1 MKISHF
7 SIKHPTIITIIL
19 IALLVFAA
27 FSFKDIPLEF
37 INDINDATIRIVTIY
52 PGASASDVESDVTN
66 ILEDNFVTLNDY
78 KSMTSQSSNSFSQ
91 ILITFKAGIDP
102 YEMLPEIRYRVTR
115 LMDDLPS
122 NIQAEPYV
130 FVGGANML
138 PVISF
143 TVEGGKDIVKLSEY
157 AKEELK
163 PQINHISG
171 VSNVNIINS
180 EELEVNIR
188 LRLDDLT
195 SKKIS
200 VTNIYQILQASN
212 IKLAIGD
219 TYYQEKIID
228 LKFEGN
234 FKDLDDI
241 KNLPVGFQDNKIIR
255 LSDVADVNI
264 KKRSKDYT
272 VESLTDSLLVINV
285 TKRLDGNVVE
295 ISRELKKIFKS
306 EEAIHDNITFSILSD
321 DSDTTN
327 VAIRSVL
334 ISGLLGLLMAVF
346 VILIFLNDS
355 RATIIVALSIPI
367 SILITIIEMRI
378 FNISLNVLSITG
390 MVIALGMIV
399 DGSIVMIEQV
409 YKYYH
414 QRNRG
419 LNENILLAADQVGP
433 SIFGSIMTS
442 IVVYFP
448 LLFLSGLIG
457 QILYDTSIVLIF
469 ALSSS
474 FIVAVVIV
482 TFLMSKILK
491 ETSDEI
497 KVRLMDKLMMKL
509 TQFYKK
515 SLMWCINSYKFI
527 IISAIS
533 LLLISIYA
541 ITALGF
547 SFIPSVDAGVFD
559 IYLTFPRGYN
569 LETTREKSLIAM
581 KQVKEIVPEAK
592 SIVLFSGDNG
602 NLLGENPPNSSIINL
617 VLSDVNDRERG
628 IKTIMLETQKELASS
643 LFDCDIR
650 VANGGI
656 DKLLSFATDG
666 GDYGITLISEDLDI
680 LYSEAKRLEN
690 EIIKH
695 ESVVSTTLNT
705 EYDSST
711 IVLDMNHEYLSN
723 LGLSSYEAGLTSLI
737 LFNGID
743 VGNYHLEDGKTYNIH
758 LDSNIVNIPLT
769 NDLLSN
775 INIQSKSS
783 ETISF
788 NTFSTIKVNKSLS
801 SINHSD
807 RVREI
812 TVKAK
817 LVDENTAPITSY
829 MNKYLRENPLEM
841 GVSSKAAGILD
852 LINDAIEP
860 MIYAIMIAIFLV
872 FFVMVVQ
879 FENFRQPIIIMATIP
894 FCVIGVVLSLLFFN
908 TTMSLISMLGF
919 FALSGLVV
927 NNGIILIDNY
937 NQRREKNNTDNINLI
952 IIQGSSSRL
961 RPILM
966 TTLSTMFG
974 VIPMAITKGVGS
986 ELYAPL
992 GQSIAG
998 GLITS
1003 TLISLYLIPVIY
1015 YLVEKRKINKANSVK
1030 KEKKHEKK

>member
-27 FSFKDIPLEF
+27 ISFRDIPLEF
-37 INDINDATIRIVTIY
+37 INDINEPSIRVITIY
-52 PGASASDVESDVTN
+52 PGASAADVESDVTN
-66 ILEDNFVTLNDY
+66 ILENNFVTLNNY
-78 KSMTSQSSNSFSQ
+78 KSMNSQSRNSFSQ
-91 ILITFKAGIDP
+91 VMITFKAGVDP
-102 YEMLPEIRYRVTR
+102 YEQLPEIRYRVTR
-115 LMDDLPS
+115 LMDDLPK

-157 AKEELK
+157 ARDELK
-163 PQINHISG
+163 PQINHIKG

-180 EELEVNIR
+180 DDLEVNIK
-188 LRLDDLT
+188 LRLDDLS

-200 VTNIYQILQASN
+200 ITTIYQILEASN
-212 IKLAIGD
+212 IKLAIGN
-219 TYYQEKIID
+219 TNYQEKSLD

-234 FKDLDDI
+234 FKDIDDI
-241 KNLPVGFQDNKIIR
+241 KNLAVGYQDNSIIR
-255 LSDVADVNI
+255 LMDVADI
-264 KKRSKDYT
+264 KIERSEKEYYVDT
-272 VESLTDSLLVINV
+272 LDQSLLVINI

-295 ISRELKKIFKS
+295 ISRELKKIFER
-306 EEAIHDNITFSILSD
+306 EEALHDNISFSILSD
-321 DSDTTN
+321 DSNTTN
-327 VAIRSVL
+327 VAIKAVL
-334 ISGLLGLLMAVF
+334 LSGLLGLLMAVF

-367 SILITIIEMRI
+367 SILFTIIEMRI

-409 YKYYH
+409 YKYYS
-414 QRNRG
+414 QRNRS

-474 FIVAVVIV
+474 FIVAVAIV

-491 ETSDEI
+491 ETCDERKI
-497 KVRLMDKLMMKL
+497 RIMDKLMIKL
-509 TQFYKK
+509 TSFYKK
-515 SLMWCINSYKFI
+515 TLMWCLNFNKFI
-527 IISAIS
+527 IISSIS
-533 LLLISIYA
+533 LLLISVYA

-547 SFIPSVDAGVFD
+547 TFIPSIDAGIFD
-559 IYLTFPRGYN
+559 IYLEYPIGYD
-569 LETTREKSLIAM
+569 LDTTKEKSLKTIELL
-581 KQVKEIVPEAK
+581 KEAIPEAE

-602 NLLGENPPNSSIINL
+602 NLLGENPPNCSRINL
-617 VLSDVNDRERG
+617 VLSDANERERE
-628 IKTIMLETQKELASS
+628 IKTIMLETQELLASS
-643 LFDCDIR
+643 LFDCDIT

-656 DKLLSFATDG
+656 DNLLSLATDG
-666 GDYGITLISEDLDI
+666 GDYGITLISEDLDL
-680 LYSEAKRLEN
+680 LYSEAKRLQKVLLN
-690 EIIKH
+690 H
-695 ESVVSTTLNT
+695 ESVVSTSLNT

-711 IVLDMNHEYLSN
+711 ITLDMSHEYLSN

-737 LFNGID
+737 LFNGVD
-743 VGNYHLEDGKTYNIH
+743 VGNYHLEDGETINIH
-758 LDSNIVNIPLT
+758 LESDISDKPLT
-769 NDLLSN
+769 KELLSN
-775 INIQSKSS
+775 INIINENNES
-783 ETISF
+783 ISF
-788 NTFSTIKVNKSLS
+788 NTFTEIKVNKALS
-801 SINHSD
+801 SINHID

-812 TVKAK
+812 TINSK

-829 MNKYLRENPLEM
+829 MNKYLLENPLES
-841 GVSSKAAGILD
+841 GVTSKVAGILD
-852 LINDAIEP
+852 LINDSIEP
-860 MIYAIMIAIFLV
+860 MIYAILIAIFLV
-872 FFVMVVQ
+872 FVVMVVQ

-908 TTMSLISMLGF
+908 TPMSLISMLGF

-927 NNGIILIDNY
+927 NNSIILIDNY
-937 NQRREKNNTDNINLI
+937 NQRREKNKTSQINLI
-952 IIQGSSSRL
+952 IIQGSASRL
-961 RPILM
+961 RAILM

-974 VIPMAITKGVGS
+974 VFPMAIAKGVGS

-1015 YLVEKRKINKANSVK
+1015 YLVEKKKINKENSVK
-1030 KEKKHEKK
+1030 RR